1 MGPIFAKNEFWRW
14 PFGPFCGPFVVLFPV
29 RCVKGQ
35 WLGFEFGF
43 KWRAFL
49 CASIDLL
56 EWIRFPGRVNF
67 CGWKNAKRNFQPRS
81 LFYVANREMEN
92 FAFSEFISNSV
103 WKKKEKYI
111 LRIRNNLCRKF
122 CFSPSSPNL
131 NLPRQNWHGKKVWP

>member
-1 MGPIFAKNEFWRW
+1 MS
-14 PFGPFCGPFVVLFPV
+14 FGGGLSGLFCGPFVVLFLV
-29 RCVKGQ
+29 HCVKGQ

-92 FAFSEFISNSV
+92 FAFSEFVSNSV
-103 WKKKEKYI
+103 
-111 LRIRNNLCRKF
+111 
-122 CFSPSSPNL
+122 
-131 NLPRQNWHGKKVWP
+131 